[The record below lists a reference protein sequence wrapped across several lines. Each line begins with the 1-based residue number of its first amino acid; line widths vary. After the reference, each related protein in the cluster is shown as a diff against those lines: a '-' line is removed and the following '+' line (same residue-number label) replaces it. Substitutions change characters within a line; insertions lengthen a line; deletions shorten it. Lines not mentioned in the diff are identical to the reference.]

1 MFLARFLH
9 LLSGCL
15 LATTVA
21 AQGNI
26 TVLLDSAYLLI
37 GDPVRC
43 TVVVNVPKGASS
55 VTAPIIGDV
64 IASANEVLEVL
75 EQDEPLQEANQR
87 YDTYQY
93 PLVVTAWEPGRQVLP
108 PLTFSFVW
116 QDSIYNLT
124 AAEVTLTAIAPQVTG
139 DSTYV
144 ADITPILAERPTL
157 WDRLKEF
164 LSHPI
169 VAVLLF
175 LVVALVIVY
184 FFLRY
189 RNQQNQ
195 QPQTTPEEWAM
206 ARWAALR
213 DSDFIQKGNFIAFHT
228 EVSYI
233 LRAYLKRRFKI
244 DALERPN
251 SEFLPQLNP
260 HPLLVQAPLR
270 TEFTTVL
277 QQADLIKYA
286 KASPL
291 PIANDKALE
300 LIPDLIKT
308 VQERLEILQN
318 EAALSST
325 AKTTRR

>member
-1 MFLARFLH
+1 MFLAR
-9 LLSGCL
+9 LLCLLGGCL
-15 LATTVA
+15 LTATIA

-26 TVLLDSAYLLI
+26 TVLLDTTYLLI

-64 IASANEVLEVL
+64 LAENNEVLELL
-75 EQDEPLQEANQR
+75 EQGGPLQEANER

-93 PLVVTAWEPGRQVLP
+93 PLVFTAWEPGMQELP
-108 PLTFSFVW
+108 PLSFSFVHEENIHTLVS
-116 QDSIYNLT
+116 QAATVT
-124 AAEVTLTAIAPQVTG
+124 AMAPQVTG

-144 ADITPILAERPTL
+144 ADIKPLLAERPNF
-157 WDRLKEF
+157 WDRLKQF
-164 LSHPI
+164 FSHPI

-175 LVVALVIVY
+175 LLLVAGMMYL
-184 FFLRY
+184 FWRY
-189 RNQQNQ
+189 RNRKDVT
-195 QPQTTPEEWAM
+195 PTPTPEEWAL
-206 ARWAALR
+206 ARWEALR
-213 DSDFIQKGNFIAFHT
+213 NSDFIPKGNFIGFHT
-228 EVSYI
+228 EISYI
-233 LRAYLKRRFKI
+233 LRGYIKGRFKI

-260 HPLLVQAPLR
+260 HPLLIQAALR
-270 TEFTTVL
+270 EELSTVL

-291 PIANDKALE
+291 PIANEKALA
-300 LIPDLIKT
+300 LIPELIKT
-308 VQERLEILQN
+308 VQERLEILEN
-318 EAALSST
+318 DANLSSP